1 MGSIRFR
8 GQCSCAGSGAAQAGG
23 SLFSLGL
30 QHGRF
35 VIGRSFPSLKG
46 NGPGGA
52 AGQAVP
58 QAVAVVLPGKI
69 SLAADEGDSPF
80 MAGSNAQ
87 AAAVAFFLINVN
99 NLTNHGWFLRLF
111 LYVGY

>member
-1 MGSIRFR
+1 MKDPFPG
-8 GQCSCAGSGAAQAGG
+8 QAGG
-23 SLFSLGL
+23 SLFCLGP

-58 QAVAVVLPGKI
+58 QSITVVLPGKV
-69 SLAADEGDSPF
+69 SLAANEGDSPF
-80 MAGSNAQ
+80 MAGRDAQ

-99 NLTNHGWFLRLF
+99 DLTNHGWFLRLF
-111 LYVGY
+111 LNVGC